1 MLSALLPSYLQR
13 VKLFS
18 VVAGAGSAAAAY
30 HYAKTDLL
38 DSTRD
43 LSGALP
49 GSVPEAL
56 RRELPAADAN
66 AEDSSLLSSSL
77 VVFTRE
83 DRERAAV
90 RWNRAVDA
98 AFGKAIDALH
108 QRGL

>member
-1 MLSALLPSYLQR
+1 MLSSALLPSYLQR

-18 VVAGAGSAAAAY
+18 LVAGAGSAAAAY
-30 HYAKTDLL
+30 HYERTDLL
-38 DSTRD
+38 DSTRELAD
-43 LSGALP
+43 ALP
-49 GSVPEAL
+49 GSAPEAL
-56 RRELPAADAN
+56 RRDPPAEDAS
-66 AEDSSLLSSSL
+66 AEDSPSSSL

-90 RWNRAVDA
+90 RWNEAVDA